1 MWIRRR
7 CPVVLEVL
15 FCVFGRYFPVNR
27 NVGLVFWRRC
37 SMVLDALSCGF
48 GGIALWNWRLVL

>member
-15 FCVFGRYFPVNR
+15 FCVFGRYFPVNS
-27 NVGLVFWRRC
+27 NVGLLFWMCYSVF
-37 SMVLDALSCGF
+37 LGDIFL
-48 GGIALWNWRLVL
+48 